1 MPYSDPERRRQ
12 VQRESARRRRARE
25 RASASTL
32 PRRPVDPSRWTR
44 QHGTAGP
51 MPAREP
57 VTCAV
62 DVADVLAEA
71 MELVRR
77 DEAAGSLH
85 RARALAYVAST
96 WLRAHEVGTLADEV
110 ADLRRRIDEQDRRR
124 GLGVVR

>member
-1 MPYSDPERRRQ
+1 
-12 VQRESARRRRARE
+12 
-25 RASASTL
+25 
-32 PRRPVDPSRWTR
+32 
-44 QHGTAGP
+44 